1 MYFLEDLKEEEK
13 QLLEL
18 NKNITKDI
26 IPSIKEFTNKN
37 LLPLYNITKEYLITL
52 VNKTQLFYN
61 TIFKNNIC
69 ILNCNIFYLLILLFH
84 ILFYRTYASTG
95 KTSCTSSMYKTVPPT
110 MEGSRLCLHL
120 WTTMTNTALMS
131 SGSP

>member
-37 LLPLYNITKEYLITL
+37 LLPLHNISK
-52 VNKTQLFYN
+52 
-61 TIFKNNIC
+61 
-69 ILNCNIFYLLILLFH
+69 
-84 ILFYRTYASTG
+84 
-95 KTSCTSSMYKTVPPT
+95 
-110 MEGSRLCLHL
+110 
-120 WTTMTNTALMS
+120 
-131 SGSP
+131 